1 MIMVGNDQPVDITW
15 PASAR
20 VVMARLDRAALTS
33 ALGILLP
40 RTGQEPVRVASV
52 PISGAEGF
60 AIYGAVQM
68 IARAFEEFGSPEAVP
83 AVQARLLAQQ
93 MLVTMLLAV
102 PHSFSARLHE
112 PAAPAPDAQV
122 QAALRLVG
130 AEQSG
135 ARSILDL
142 APELAS
148 ACARSSSGS
157 RA

>member
-1 MIMVGNDQPVDITW
+1 M
-15 PASAR
+15 
-20 VVMARLDRAALTS
+20 
-33 ALGILLP
+33 
-40 RTGQEPVRVASV
+40 RVASV

-102 PHSFSARLHE
+102 PHSFAARLHE
-112 PAAPAPDAQV
+112 PAVPAPDAKV

-135 ARSILDL
+135 ERSILDL
-142 APELAS
+142 AAELAS

-157 RA
+157 GASWTPPPMTTCAPPASRVSTRNWHAPTRAAPP